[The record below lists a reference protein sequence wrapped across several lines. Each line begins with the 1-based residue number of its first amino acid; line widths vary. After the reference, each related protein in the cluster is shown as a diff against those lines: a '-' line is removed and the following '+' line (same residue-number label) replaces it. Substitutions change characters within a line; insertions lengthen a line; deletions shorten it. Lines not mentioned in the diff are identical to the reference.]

1 MKKSL
6 VAVSVIVVLGAAWT
20 GASWYTGKLIEQRM
34 GEVVDNANSQ
44 LKVYLP
50 KAGVKLGYEN
60 YQRGIFSSK
69 IRYVLRADG
78 SVTTDEAPLK
88 AGDEVAFIETI
99 DHGPFP
105 LAQLKKF
112 NLLPS
117 MASVHTELENTPATK
132 GLFDITKGKSL
143 FTAESRISYSGD
155 TSSAIDVIPLDYQ
168 KGKSALK
175 FSGATINADVSRD
188 MKAITLDA
196 SSDSAVISGPN
207 QFGQTEQVQLLGA
220 TLKSQTHAGQFDLSL
235 GNQNMELKQVKV
247 AVDGKETLTLD
258 GFKLAS
264 QFGEKDSNLNGQIDY
279 TMDALKIQNSDFGSG
294 KLSLKIDKL
303 DAKSLKEFADRYN
316 QQAMQ
321 MLQQA
326 QTTDPVAYQQQ
337 TTDILLQNLPLL
349 LKGNPTISIAPLSW
363 KNSKGESSFTL
374 NLDLSDPAQ
383 AGAPATS
390 PDQLIARTVKK
401 LDANL
406 TIPVAMATETTAK
419 TALLQGYSAEEAQKL
434 AEQQV
439 QGLAAMG
446 QMFKLTTLKD
456 GVIGSS
462 FHYADNQV
470 DLNGNKMSLQ
480 EFIGTFGLLGAP
492 AGEGAPA
499 QDAVPA
505 PAPAQ

>member
-34 GEVVDNANSQ
+34 GEVVENANSQ
-44 LKVYLP
+44 LKAYLP

-78 SVTTDEAPLK
+78 SVTTDDAPLK
-88 AGDEVAFIETI
+88 PGDEVAFQETI

-105 LAQLKKF
+105 FAQLKKF

-117 MASVHTELENTPATK
+117 MASVHTELENTAATK

-168 KGKSALK
+168 KDKSALK

-196 SSDSAVISGPN
+196 NSDSAVISGPN
-207 QFGQTEQVQLLGA
+207 QFGQTEQVQLLGVS
-220 TLKSQTHAGQFDLSL
+220 LKSQTHAGQFDLSL
-235 GNQNMELKQVKV
+235 GNQNLVLKQIKV
-247 AVDGKETLTLD
+247 AVDGKDTLLLD

-279 TMDALKIQNSDFGSG
+279 TIDSLKVQNSDFGSG
-294 KLSLKIDKL
+294 KLLLKIDKL
-303 DAKSLKEFADRYN
+303 DAKSLKEIADRYN
-316 QQAMQ
+316 QQAMA

-326 QTTDPVAYQQQ
+326 QTMDPVAYQQQ

-349 LKGNPTISIAPLSW
+349 LKGNPSISIAPLSW
-363 KNSKGESSFTL
+363 KNSKGESTFTL
-374 NLDLSDPAQ
+374 NLDLTDPAQ
-383 AGAPATS
+383 AGSPAES
-390 PDQLIARTVKK
+390 PDQLIARSVKK
-401 LDANL
+401 IDANL
-406 TIPVAMATETTAK
+406 SIPVAMATETTSQ
-419 TALLQGYSAEEAQKL
+419 TALLQGYSAEESQKL

-446 QMFKLTTLKD
+446 QMFKLTTLKE

-480 EFIGTFGLLGAP
+480 EFIGMFGLLGAP
-492 AGEGAPA
+492 AEDSAPA

-505 PAPAQ
+505 PAQ